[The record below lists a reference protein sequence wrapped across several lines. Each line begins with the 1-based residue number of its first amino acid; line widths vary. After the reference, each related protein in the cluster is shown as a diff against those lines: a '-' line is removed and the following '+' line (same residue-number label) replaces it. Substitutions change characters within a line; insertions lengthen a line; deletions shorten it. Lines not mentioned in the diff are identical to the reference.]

1 MISWWECL
9 PSGFIGAYGA
19 LLACWVPRGAK
30 PYCGAL
36 CGRPSGVFG
45 TVVWR
50 PGCSGERITPLTGRS
65 W

>member
-1 MISWWECL
+1 MVSWWECL

-36 CGRPSGVFG
+36 CGRPSGVSG
-45 TVVWR
+45 MLCYYGSLIVVN
-50 PGCSGERITPLTGRS
+50 ERCGVR
-65 W
+65 

>member
-9 PSGFIGAYGA
+9 PSGFIGAYGT

-36 CGRPSGVFG
+36 CGRPSGVFEA
-45 TVVWR
+45 VVLLWQSD
-50 PGCSGERITPLTGRS
+50 CS
-65 W
+65 